1 MANKL
6 NGFLD
11 NVVSGALS
19 PKGNLGDFSHAARLY
34 VDDAHRLSPK
44 HKFLYH
50 VSFNLNPI
58 AVRMIPQLQT
68 PEINMLVKGVD
79 LPKFAISTTLK
90 NQYNKKANLQTR
102 IDYDPI
108 TINFHDDN
116 YGQTTAMWEAYYR
129 YYYADGNYASV
140 DGTSMPNTSNGAY
153 ARGNTYGNERVNIHR
168 FGLDNDS
175 YQHFFESIQI
185 YQMSRKRYTCFTLV
199 NPIISSWQHDTM
211 DNNSSD
217 PVQNTM
223 QVQYETVWYAWGGVT
238 EGTAPKSFGPASGHY
253 DKTPSPNSLA
263 GGGTT
268 SLFGQGG
275 VAAGAS
281 DIFGDI
287 TSGQAFSSPTAFLG
301 TVLKAGS
308 LSGNIKN
315 LTKEGLKQEGFGILK
330 DQLGRVSAG
339 DISGVANTA
348 FPKSISASGFANNI
362 TTAVAGISAGKS
374 IASSIKGGS
383 LTSLTSFMDNN
394 AGALDALSKSTTFKK
409 AHLAGGGTPTPDAIN
424 TAWNNIST
432 SAKNAYNSL
441 TKSNLNTHKNDIV
454 T

>member
-1 MANKL
+1 
-6 NGFLD
+6 
-11 NVVSGALS
+11 
-19 PKGNLGDFSHAARLY
+19 
-34 VDDAHRLSPK
+34 
-44 HKFLYH
+44 
-50 VSFNLNPI
+50 
-58 AVRMIPQLQT
+58 
-68 PEINMLVKGVD
+68 
-79 LPKFAISTTLK
+79 
-90 NQYNKKANLQTR
+90 
-102 IDYDPI
+102 
-108 TINFHDDN
+108 
-116 YGQTTAMWEAYYR
+116 
-129 YYYADGNYASV
+129 
-140 DGTSMPNTSNGAY
+140 
-153 ARGNTYGNERVNIHR
+153 
-168 FGLDNDS
+168 
-175 YQHFFESIQI
+175 
-185 YQMSRKRYTCFTLV
+185 MSRKRYTCFTLV

-223 QVQYETVWYAWGGVT
+223 QVQYETVWYARGGVK

-281 DIFGDI
+281 DVFGDI

-330 DQLGRVSAG
+330 DQLGRVSGG

-348 FPKSISASGFANNI
+348 FPKSVSASGFANNI
-362 TTAVAGISAGKS
+362 TNAVAGISAGKS

-383 LTSLTSFMDNN
+383 LTSLTNFMDNN
-394 AGALDALSKSTTFKK
+394 AGALDSLTKSTTFKK

-432 SAKNAYNSL
+432 SAKNTYNSL
-441 TKSNLNTHKNDIV
+441 TRSNLNTHKNDIV